1 MSSGPDHPTHAMGT
15 ASLTTGWVLLV
26 AAGLLEAC
34 WAVGL
39 KYTGGFSRLLPS
51 VLVVLAM
58 AASVLL
64 LSLAMRSLPA
74 STAYAAWTG
83 LGVAGATVLGVVVLG
98 ERLTTTQTVFL
109 LLLLL
114 ATVGLQLTG
123 NR

>member
-1 MSSGPDHPTHAMGT
+1 
-15 ASLTTGWVLLV
+15 
-26 AAGLLEAC
+26 
-34 WAVGL
+34 
-39 KYTGGFSRLLPS
+39 
-51 VLVVLAM
+51 M

-98 ERLTTTQTVFL
+98 ERLTATQTVFL

-114 ATVGLQLTG
+114 ATIGLQVTG

>member
-1 MSSGPDHPTHAMGT
+1 
-15 ASLTTGWVLLV
+15 VL
-26 AAGLLEAC
+26 
-34 WAVGL
+34 AVGL

-123 NR
+123 NRSA